1 MTLDQIV
8 KLQSIVDKRA
18 IRSDTLEFLNE
29 ERYSNSKECMIR
41 YGDMHI
47 DHFLRVCANVM
58 PDDSYIDV
66 EDLTSVEKHH
76 LKTSTNLSGEEM
88 YSFLKNKIVK
98 EFGNGNN

>member
-1 MTLDQIV
+1 
-8 KLQSIVDKRA
+8 
-18 IRSDTLEFLNE
+18 
-29 ERYSNSKECMIR
+29 
-41 YGDMHI
+41 
-47 DHFLRVCANVM
+47 M